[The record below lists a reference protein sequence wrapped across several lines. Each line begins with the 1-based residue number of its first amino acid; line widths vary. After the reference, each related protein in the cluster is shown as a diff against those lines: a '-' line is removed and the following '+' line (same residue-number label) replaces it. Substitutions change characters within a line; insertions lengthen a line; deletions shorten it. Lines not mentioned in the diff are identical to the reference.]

1 MELKHR
7 ISGNIG
13 SHSKIYIFYLLSR
26 KKNLLELN
34 CMKKKRTNKLN
45 KTSSLCLLIGAA
57 LSTISTQ
64 TYSADEFVELG
75 FLSSTAVFS
84 SQANG
89 ISADGSVIV
98 GESYNAS
105 GKVEAFRWDST
116 VITGL
121 GYLPAVSDESRALA
135 VSADGSVIVGKA
147 YNSSNQNE
155 AFRWESNQM
164 TSLGT
169 LGGIWSEANAV
180 SADGSVVV
188 GTSSNATPWREAFR
202 WESNVMTGLGTLG
215 GRYSEANAVSADGS
229 VVVGYSETP
238 SNSNEAFRWESNI
251 MTGLGNLTGSASGYS
266 AAYGISYDGS
276 VIVGESMNASGEYEA
291 FRWESDVM
299 TGLGILSGFSSSSAR
314 AVSGD
319 GLVVVGDNQ
328 LIDYMAMNYTYKAFR
343 WTQATGMQAVEEWL
357 SAAGVSTNGW
367 ISLDKANGT
376 NTDGSIIVGAGT
388 NANGDTEAYIAR
400 VDAAVDGSSGIVG
413 VTDLSNSLASQV
425 SSHHT
430 LEALTSMTL
439 TGAHHR
445 PLMDIAMSD
454 GNHCG
459 WVSADLGRVYRNGK
473 GWTSLTEVGGCHDFA
488 DSAIRAGLGIGH
500 SRASINHA
508 LNSESSLNGEYL
520 LAELDWNVPNT
531 ALTASVL
538 AMAGRWNANLN
549 RGYSS
554 GTSRS
559 KGNTDL
565 QSASLRA
572 RVDWNNAFSLGAVS
586 FSPSAQYTHTNTHID
601 GYQETGGTAAARFDS
616 QNNNAKESRLAL
628 QGAYALDDKTTLL
641 GRTEWAHRFD
651 SEAAAVSGEANV
663 LNALSMPFNTQ
674 GNDVRQ
680 DWVRVGAEVIHAY
693 NRMGRL
699 SVSANA
705 ASAGQDADLSLG
717 VNWNMAF

>member
-1 MELKHR
+1 
-7 ISGNIG
+7 
-13 SHSKIYIFYLLSR
+13 
-26 KKNLLELN
+26 
-34 CMKKKRTNKLN
+34 MKTKCTNKLN
-45 KTSSLCLLIGAA
+45 KTASLYLLIGSTF
-57 LSTISTQ
+57 STISTQ
-64 TYSADEFVELG
+64 THSANEFVEPGALP
-75 FLSSTAVFS
+75 SSSYTS
-84 SQANG
+84 S
-89 ISADGSVIV
+89 SATGVSDDGSVIV
-98 GESYNAS
+98 GISY
-105 GKVEAFRWDST
+105 
-116 VITGL
+116 TG
-121 GYLPAVSDESRALA
+121 
-135 VSADGSVIVGKA
+135 
-147 YNSSNQNE
+147 SNNFG
-155 AFRWESNQM
+155 FRWENGLMTDLGSLSIQLSN
-164 TSLGT
+164 
-169 LGGIWSEANAV
+169 W
-180 SADGSVVV
+180 
-188 GTSSNATPWREAFR
+188 SNATD
-202 WESNVMTGLGTLG
+202 L
-215 GRYSEANAVSADGS
+215 SADGS
-229 VVVGYSETP
+229 VVVGYSQNTP
-238 SNSNEAFRWESNI
+238 GNYEAFRWESGVMTGLGTLLQSPTIDRNGGWSIALGVSADGLVVVGSSSIANNVQKAFRWESGSMSDLGTLSGGTESSATAVSGNGSVVAGWSTNSNAAYEAFRWESNI

-266 AAYGISYDGS
+266 QAYDISYDGS
-276 VIVGESMNASGEYEA
+276 VIVGESRNASGDYEA
-291 FRWESDVM
+291 FRWESNVM
-299 TGLGILSGFSSSSAR
+299 TGLGILSGFDSSTAK

-319 GLVVVGDNQ
+319 GLVVVGDNM
-328 LIDYMAMNYTYKAFR
+328 DFNTFTFKAFR

-357 SAAGVSTNGW
+357 SAAGVAIGGW
-367 ISLDKANGT
+367 TALSSATGT
-376 NTDGSIIVGAGT
+376 NTDGSIVVGTGT
-388 NANGDTEAYIAR
+388 NANGDREAYIAR
-400 VDAAVDGSSGIVG
+400 ADAAVDGSSGIVG

-454 GNHCG
+454 GKHCG

-520 LAELDWNVPNT
+520 LAELDWNIPNT
-531 ALTASVL
+531 TLTASVL

-628 QGAYALDDKTTLL
+628 QGAYALDEKTTLL

-651 SEAAAVSGEANV
+651 SEAAGVSGEANV

-674 GNDVRQ
+674 GNNVRR
-680 DWVRVGAEVIHAY
+680 DWVRIGAEVIHAY
-693 NRMGRL
+693 NHMGRL